1 MFTEIDVHRNNEL
14 KSESKPK
21 AETKLEDNTLLLD
34 LDNLTG
40 QL

>member
-21 AETKLEDNTLLLD
+21 VETKLKDNTLLLD

-40 QL
+40 